1 MTITVKNLGKSYGSL
16 KALDIDQLTIEPGH
30 TYGLVGANGAG
41 KTTFFKCLTNIITDY
56 SGKIIFDGRNP
67 GKENSILTKM
77 GIVLDD
83 LSVYK
88 DYTARFNIQYFAG
101 LRGHYDVKK
110 VEQMADEIGL
120 LSVLDRPVK
129 TFSYGMQKKLVLL
142 IALVN
147 SAEVLILDE
156 PFRGLD
162 QDTVKWF
169 QNYLRQWTGKG
180 NHTLLISSHVQTDLE
195 SLCETVF
202 VIDHGRIIKALDLK
216 ADSQQAY
223 RNISTNN
230 DEAFADLLTTESINF
245 VKTETG
251 VKIDINSES
260 WQNLYPQLVEH
271 AIVITTMTKV
281 SVLDQQGGVDE

>member
-56 SGKIIFDGRNP
+56 SGEIIFDGHNP
-67 GKENSILTKM
+67 RKENAILTKM

-169 QNYLRQWTGKG
+169 QNYLREWTGKDQ
-180 NHTLLISSHVQTDLE
+180 HTLLISSHVQTDLE

-202 VIDHGRIIKALDLK
+202 VIDHGRIIKTLDLA
-216 ADSQQAY
+216 ADDHQTY
-223 RNISTNN
+223 RNITTNN
-230 DEAFADLLTTESINF
+230 DEAFEVLLSSEAIPF
-245 VKTETG
+245 VKTEVG
-251 VKIDINSES
+251 FKIDISSEL
-260 WQNLYPQLVEH
+260 WQNVFPQLAEN
-271 AIVITTMTKV
+271 AIVITAMTKV
-281 SVLDQQGGVDE
+281 SVLDQQGGIN

>member
-30 TYGLVGANGAG
+30 TYGIVGANGAG

-56 SGKIIFDGRNP
+56 SGEIIFDGHDP
-67 GKENSILTKM
+67 KKENAILTKM

-101 LRGHYDVKK
+101 LRGLYDVKK

-169 QNYLRQWTGKG
+169 QTYLRQWTKQEA
-180 NHTLLISSHVQTDLE
+180 HTLLISSHVQSDLE

-202 VIDHGRIIKALDLK
+202 VIDHGRIIETLDLT
-216 ADSQQAY
+216 AQSTHAY
-223 RNISTNN
+223 RLIATNN
-230 DEAFADLLTTESINF
+230 DEEFENLLASEAVSF
-245 VKTETG
+245 VKTEKG
-251 VKIDINSES
+251 IKIDINSES
-260 WQNLYPQLVEH
+260 WKKLYPQLAEH
-271 AIVITTMTKV
+271 EIVMTSMTNV
-281 SVLDQQGGVDE
+281 SILDQQGGVA